1 VFVSGPAP
9 LHISYPRFKAA
20 LGARDLAFIRRN
32 ARSIAIGLPDAA
44 EVCRLIAEQD
54 PGRLEEASVHWIKRY
69 AAEAPGQRRSDYL
82 VIVSAFDSL
91 TVDPERAAGELAA
104 LCAARGI
111 GS

>member
-1 VFVSGPAP
+1 M
-9 LHISYPRFKAA
+9 
-20 LGARDLAFIRRN
+20 
-32 ARSIAIGLPDAA
+32 
-44 EVCRLIAEQD
+44 
-54 PGRLEEASVHWIKRY
+54 HWIKRY